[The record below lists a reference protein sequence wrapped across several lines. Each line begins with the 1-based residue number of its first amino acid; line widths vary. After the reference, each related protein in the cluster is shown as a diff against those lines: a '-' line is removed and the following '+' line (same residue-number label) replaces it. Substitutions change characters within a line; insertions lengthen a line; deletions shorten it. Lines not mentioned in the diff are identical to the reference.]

1 MVEIS
6 WILNQQTSPTLRHSK
21 CPEDF
26 SNFSSRLLPGL
37 LHCEVLGSQRDKG
50 WSEIGPGQQGQPA
63 GAPVEGEGGSHHLVP
78 LPETGW
84 DCHCF
89 VRIQRGFIQ
98 AKPLTSIYFSLNLC
112 KYIEELASPLLCIFG

>member
-1 MVEIS
+1 MEEVKTEVTVPVEPEPELDARVS
-6 WILNQQTSPTLRHSK
+6 VASCQPCRHCLPT
-21 CPEDF
+21 C
-26 SNFSSRLLPGL
+26 GQ
-37 LHCEVLGSQRDKG
+37 EVCHHLDTP
-50 WSEIGPGQQGQPA
+50 GPGQQGQPA

-98 AKPLTSIYFSLNLC
+98 AKPLTSILFQL
-112 KYIEELASPLLCIFG
+112 EFM